1 MDNAGFVETPIE
13 SESIIEEDIVDNIE
27 VSTPNV
33 EKQIDV
39 HNLLFVGNSL
49 VSGLD
54 MVCTDENK
62 FIAEVGLTLNK
73 LKKSYF
79 DDIAKHSCDTVV
91 IGMGTNELGSYTEV
105 GFKNYYNDL
114 INHIKSVNP
123 DSVIFCLSI
132 PPVSERKSNNDEL
145 FNNDNVV
152 KYNSYIEDI
161 CTENNVVFLD
171 NTGYFGAVLRSD
183 WTSDGIH
190 LYGSIYKDWYNYLIE
205 KISKF

>member
-1 MDNAGFVETPIE
+1 MDENVVEMPIE
-13 SESIIEEDIVDNIE
+13 SEIIIDEDIVENIE
-27 VSTPNV
+27 APTPSV

-39 HNLLFVGNSL
+39 NNLLFVGNSL

-54 MVCTDENK
+54 MICTDDNE

-105 GFKNYYNDL
+105 GFKDYYTDL
-114 INHIKSVNP
+114 IEHIRSVNT
-123 DSVIFCLSI
+123 DSVIICLSI

-145 FNNDNVV
+145 FNNSNVV
-152 KYNSYIEDI
+152 KYNSYIEEI
-161 CTENNVVFLD
+161 CVENDVIFLD

>member
-1 MDNAGFVETPIE
+1 MPIE
-13 SESIIEEDIVDNIE
+13 LEIAVEENIVENIE

-54 MVCTDENK
+54 MICTDENN
-62 FIAEVGLTLNK
+62 FIAEVGLTLSK

-79 DDIAKHSCDTVV
+79 DDISRYSCDTVV

-114 INHIKSVNP
+114 VEHIRSINP
-123 DSVIFCLSI
+123 DCSIICLSI
-132 PPVSERKSNNDEL
+132 PPVSERKSSNDDL

-152 KYNSYIEDI
+152 KYNSYIMNI
-161 CTENNVVFLD
+161 CTENNLIFLD
-171 NTGYFGAVLRSD
+171 NSEFFGAVLNSD
-183 WTSDGIH
+183 WTPDGIH
-190 LYGSIYKDWYNYLIE
+190 LYGSIYKEWYQFILD
-205 KISKF
+205 KILEI

>member
-1 MDNAGFVETPIE
+1 MDENVVEMPIE
-13 SESIIEEDIVDNIE
+13 SEIIIDEDIVENIE
-27 VSTPNV
+27 APTPSV

-39 HNLLFVGNSL
+39 NNLLFVGNSL

-54 MVCTDENK
+54 MICTDDNE

-105 GFKNYYNDL
+105 GFKDYYTDL
-114 INHIKSVNP
+114 IEHIRSVNP
-123 DSVIFCLSI
+123 DSVIICLSI

-145 FNNDNVV
+145 FNNSNVV
-152 KYNSYIEDI
+152 KYNSYIEEI
-161 CTENNVVFLD
+161 CVENDVIFLD